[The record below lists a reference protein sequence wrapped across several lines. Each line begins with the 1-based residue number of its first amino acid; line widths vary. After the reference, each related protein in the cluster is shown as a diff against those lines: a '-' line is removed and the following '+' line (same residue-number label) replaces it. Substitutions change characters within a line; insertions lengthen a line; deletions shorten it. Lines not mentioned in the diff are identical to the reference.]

1 MIVHCTKARSVTLRG
16 LSMAEQAIP
25 SAEAASHSLWVGDL
39 APWMDES
46 FLYNIFVSTNQLVSV
61 KLIRNRAT
69 GASEGYAFLEF
80 RTHEAA
86 DMLLKSYNGQPI
98 PGTDQVFRLN
108 WAAYGVG
115 KAQPAGEDCAS
126 LFVGDLA
133 PDVTDIILQEYFRQF
148 YPSVR
153 SAKVIT
159 DAATGRSK
167 GYGFVRFSV
176 ESERDKALTEMN
188 GHFLS
193 NRPIRVSLAT
203 AKKNANTTT
212 ASAVQAPHPSDFDPT
227 NTTLFIGGLS
237 GGVTEEQLRASFARF
252 GDIIY
257 VKIPAGKG
265 CGFVQFVLRTAAER
279 AMSAMNAQVLGSSAM
294 RISWGR
300 SSSRVANQAQQ
311 QGGMAGPHFGGMHGA
326 PFGMPGPFDPAAAA
340 AMAGAYQLGGMP
352 GGDPYAAAAFGM
364 QPPPDAAMFQTYQ
377 HANGAALAS
386 LMRPNGIGSAGGAP
400 TSVPAPAQGGTSGGG
415 SSSGAPATAP
425 AAGSSSQLNGKQSAA
440 QPTEETATMD
450 KGSFPGKPNPALL
463 GSQLFASFMG

>member
-1 MIVHCTKARSVTLRG
+1 MTSDSVV
-16 LSMAEQAIP
+16 P
-25 SAEAASHSLWVGDL
+25 SAEVASKSLWVGDL
-39 APWMDES
+39 QPWMDES
-46 FLYNIFVSTNQLVSV
+46 FLYNIFVGTNQLVSV

-69 GASEGYAFLEF
+69 GQSEGYAFLEF

-133 PDVTDIILQEYFRQF
+133 PDVSDIILQEYFRQF

-159 DAATGRSK
+159 DASTGRSK
-167 GYGFVRFSV
+167 GYGFVRFSQ

-237 GGVTEEQLRASFARF
+237 GGVTEDQLRAAFARF

-279 AMSAMNAQVLGSSAM
+279 AMATMNGQVLGASAM

-311 QGGMAGPHFGGMHGA
+311 QGGMGGPHFGGMHGA

-364 QPPPDAAMFQTYQ
+364 QPQPDAAMFQAYQ
-377 HANGAALAS
+377 QANGAALAAS
-386 LMRPNGIGSAGGAP
+386 LMRPNGMGPGGPPPGSGGP
-400 TSVPAPAQGGTSGGG
+400 SPAQGGASAAPPSGPKPGAGNPGSGGG
-415 SSSGAPATAP
+415 STPASGGTASAPQAM
-425 AAGSSSQLNGKQSAA
+425 NGKPAAA
-440 QPTEETATMD
+440 QPAEGSDSMD
-450 KGSFPGKPNPALL
+450 KGSTPGEPAP
-463 GSQLFASFMG
+463 GVARWQAW